1 MHRDHEILINLG
13 VFFVWIKHVRCSD
26 NDVNVHM
33 KANLDNV
40 AGSPIEI
47 EQHQDQSIFN
57 QVYKI
62 KRLRICP
69 TYLPIS
75 ILFALISKYIHGKF
89 NHAIFLRE
97 STFLLYKVSM
107 IYKFIKRK
115 WLWNDMNKE
124 KKK

>member
-1 MHRDHEILINLG
+1 
-13 VFFVWIKHVRCSD
+13 
-26 NDVNVHM
+26 M

-115 WLWNDMNKE
+115 WL
-124 KKK
+124 